1 MSCTPFIVS
10 IAARLYVGKH
20 MAISDFEKRWA
31 GGPTV
36 REKAKEI
43 FKRKEPIKQKLV
55 MANYKIRSIVSR
67 LDVFIDRLRDRDRT
81 LFERVVD
88 ALTQG
93 DETRAAMYANEI
105 AEIRKMV
112 RQLSITQVA
121 LEQVALRIETV
132 LVTGDVLSGLLP
144 VAGVIKELRN
154 IVRGIMPEMS
164 LELQEIEEG
173 LRDVVISTGEA
184 LGMPTGDVYTSPEAK
199 RILEEAKIVAEQR
212 MKEKF
217 PELPMVSSVKEKA
230 SAPATGSA

>member
-1 MSCTPFIVS
+1 
-10 IAARLYVGKH
+10 
-20 MAISDFEKRWA
+20 
-31 GGPTV
+31 
-36 REKAKEI
+36 
-43 FKRKEPIKQKLV
+43 
-55 MANYKIRSIVSR
+55 
-67 LDVFIDRLRDRDRT
+67 
-81 LFERVVD
+81 
-88 ALTQG
+88 
-93 DETRAAMYANEI
+93 
-105 AEIRKMV
+105 RKMV

-217 PELPMVSSVKEKA
+217 PELPMVSSVKEKT